1 MKQKKSHAVLRY
13 ATLLVVMLSL
23 LNAAFG
29 ILVLPG
35 KPSDPGQNTY
45 AHHNFLMSVIHPSY
59 AVEGTATP
67 GMLLPCESATAQY
80 RCYTPEQIQTAYDAD
95 PLYQHGI
102 DGAGRSIV
110 IIDAFQ
116 SPTLRHDLHKFDQ
129 IFGLPDPQLNIYA
142 PEGLAPFNQKDP
154 TQVSWAAE
162 ITLDVEWAHAI
173 APGAT
178 INLVLANPQVDT
190 SQTFSGFLLNML
202 QATRFAVENNLGD
215 VISQSFGGNEACA
228 SPYALSV
235 QHSVFEEAAEQN
247 ITLIAASG
255 DDGTAIDNCAST
267 GLQQGVST
275 PASDP
280 LVTAVGGTTLAASAS
295 GEYIDESGWTDSGG
309 GFSTVYARPE
319 YQSNA
324 VAAGAGRGLPD
335 VSYDANPA
343 SGMLVIW
350 SSSGRGANKAVAFG
364 GTSAGAPQWAGIT
377 ALLDQ
382 SIQARFGALNPALY
396 SIDRSNQ
403 FTQVFHD
410 VVSGSNTYIGK
421 GAHGV
426 AIDVPGYTAGYG
438 WDAVTGLGTPDISH
452 LAEFLPQRFG
462 AWMNPFY
469 YASK

>member
-1 MKQKKSHAVLRY
+1 MKKKNLCIFLHYTTS
-13 ATLLVVMLSL
+13 LVIMLSL
-23 LNAAFG
+23 LHAAFG
-29 ILVLPG
+29 IFISSKKLF
-35 KPSDPGQNTY
+35 DPAQNTY
-45 AHHNFLMSVIHPSY
+45 AHHDLLMNVIHPSY
-59 AVEGTATP
+59 SIEGTATP
-67 GMLLPCESATAQY
+67 DLLLACQSATARH
-80 RCYTPEQIQTAYDAD
+80 RCYTPQQIQMAYDAG

-142 PEGLAPFNQKDP
+142 PEGLAPFNQKNP

-178 INLVLANPQVDT
+178 INLVLANPEVNP
-190 SQTFSGFLLNML
+190 SQTFSSFLLNML

-215 VISQSFGGNEACA
+215 VISQSFGGNETCA

-255 DDGTAIDNCAST
+255 DDGAAIDNCAST
-267 GLQQGVST
+267 GLLQGVST
-275 PASDP
+275 PANDP
-280 LVTAVGGTTLAASAS
+280 LVTAVGGTTLTASAAGAYL
-295 GEYIDESGWTDSGG
+295 GESSWTDSGG

-319 YQSNA
+319 YQSN
-324 VAAGAGRGLPD
+324 VIAAGAGRGLPD

-343 SGMLVIW
+343 TGVLVVW
-350 SSSGRGANKAVAFG
+350 SSSGQGVNREVAFG

-382 SIQARFGALNPALY
+382 SIQGRFGSLNPALY
-396 SIDRSNQ
+396 RIDRSNQ
-403 FTQVFHD
+403 FTQAFHD
-410 VVSGSNTYIGK
+410 VTRGGNTYIGK
-421 GAHGV
+421 NTHGV
-426 AIDVPGYTAGYG
+426 AYDVQGYTAGSG
-438 WDAVTGLGTPDISH
+438 WDPVTGLGTPDIAN
-452 LAEFLPQRFG
+452 LIEFLPQRFG

-469 YASK
+469 YVPN